1 MSSIYEAEPNTGIE
15 LSESGETPF
24 AGFGPKQWIEYY
36 ESLNKELPVDKCQLN
51 MTEEEKRNYVKAL
64 AFLKNERKAIPGLKY
79 EIQYKDF
86 E

>member
-1 MSSIYEAEPNTGIE
+1 MSSIYEAEPNTGKE

-36 ESLNKELPVDKCQLN
+36 ESLNKELPVEKCRLT
-51 MTEEEKRNYVKAL
+51 MTEEEKRNYVRAL
-64 AFLKNERKAIPGLKY
+64 EFLKNERKNTPGVKY
-79 EIQYKDF
+79 EVNFKDL